1 MVKSSLTESET
12 CGSIGSETE
21 TNEQKERKM
30 FKKDIET
37 FLNEEERDAIF
48 DAVNERIDE
57 MSEDEI
63 VDAWKEIAEETGL
76 EEEEVRDVLE
86 QMF

>member
-1 MVKSSLTESET
+1 MVKSLLTTSET
-12 CGSIGSETE
+12 CGSIDSETE

-30 FKKDIET
+30 FKNDIET
-37 FLNEEERDAIF
+37 FLNEEEMDAIF

>member
-1 MVKSSLTESET
+1 
-12 CGSIGSETE
+12 
-21 TNEQKERKM
+21 M
-30 FKKDIET
+30 FKNDIET
-37 FLNEEERDAIF
+37 FLNEEEMDAIF

-63 VDAWKEIAEETGL
+63 VDDWKEIAEETGL

>member
-1 MVKSSLTESET
+1 
-12 CGSIGSETE
+12 
-21 TNEQKERKM
+21 M
-30 FKKDIET
+30 FKNDIET
-37 FLNEEERDAIF
+37 FLNEEEMDAIF

>member
-1 MVKSSLTESET
+1 
-12 CGSIGSETE
+12 
-21 TNEQKERKM
+21 M
-30 FKKDIET
+30 FKNDIET
-37 FLNEEERDAIF
+37 FLNEKEMDAIF
-48 DAVNERIDE
+48 DAVNDRIDE

>member
-1 MVKSSLTESET
+1 
-12 CGSIGSETE
+12 
-21 TNEQKERKM
+21 M
-30 FKKDIET
+30 FKNDIET
-37 FLNEEERDAIF
+37 FLSEEEMDAIF
-48 DAVNERIDE
+48 DAVNERINE

>member
-1 MVKSSLTESET
+1 
-12 CGSIGSETE
+12 
-21 TNEQKERKM
+21 M
-30 FKKDIET
+30 FKNDIET
-37 FLNEEERDAIF
+37 FLNEEEMDAIF
-48 DAVNERIDE
+48 DAVNERINE

>member
-1 MVKSSLTESET
+1 
-12 CGSIGSETE
+12 
-21 TNEQKERKM
+21 M
-30 FKKDIET
+30 FKNDIET
-37 FLNEEERDAIF
+37 FLNEEEMDAIF

-63 VDAWKEIAEETGL
+63 VDTWKEIAEETGL

>member
-1 MVKSSLTESET
+1 LET

-30 FKKDIET
+30 FKNDIET
-37 FLNEEERDAIF
+37 FLNEEEMDAIF
-48 DAVNERIDE
+48 DAVNERINE